1 MSDPFGDL
9 DETLG
14 EEAETTDEE
23 TTDETDESEGD
34 DSTRGGA
41 TGATGQTADETE
53 TRASGASTGDT
64 DVADTSGTEPGD
76 SETGGDDTTSV
87 GSEETGEP
95 ARTRAG
101 SEGVSGD
108 DAETDD
114 GESEHSGAGL
124 SEPAFPFAESDQRAV
139 YPRTETWSAL
149 EDFLDF
155 EVRRQLREH
164 GVRDDTKRELH
175 EAAFQVVQRHA
186 DEVAEQFLANRRE
199 GE

>member
-14 EEAETTDEE
+14 EEEE
-23 TTDETDESEGD
+23 TDDETRTDETDESEGD
-34 DSTRGGA
+34 DSTTGGA
-41 TGATGQTADETE
+41 AGATGQTDDETR
-53 TRASGASTGDT
+53 TRASGASAGDT
-64 DVADTSGTEPGD
+64 DVADTSGTGSGD
-76 SETGGDDTTSV
+76 SETSGDDTTSV

-95 ARTRAG
+95 ARTPAG
-101 SEGVSGD
+101 SESVAGD
-108 DAETDD
+108 DAESDD
-114 GESEHSGAGL
+114 RESETDVGL

-139 YPRTETWSAL
+139 YPRAETWSDL

-199 GE
+199 E